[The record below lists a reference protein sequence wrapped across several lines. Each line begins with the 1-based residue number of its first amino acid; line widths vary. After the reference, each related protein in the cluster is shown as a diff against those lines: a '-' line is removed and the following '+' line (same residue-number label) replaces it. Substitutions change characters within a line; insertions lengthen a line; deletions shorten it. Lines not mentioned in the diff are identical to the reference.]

1 MSALKRRLEKIE
13 RRRSRQELPPLIIRE
28 YISEAEAR
36 QIEQDWLKAHGRPGP
51 LIITRKPDQPA
62 G

>member
-28 YISEAEAR
+28 NISEAEAR
-36 QIEQDWLKAHGRPGP
+36 QIEQDWIKEHGRPGP
-51 LIITRKPDQPA
+51 LIITARTQ
-62 G
+62 GYT